1 MKHPNKR
8 MQPSSLTTRYNP
20 GKLIKIKASSG
31 TTSNDAISCIGATT
45 SAGFTVASELG
56 QPAKIYHAIEVN
68 GIVHN
73 ADNQQDIVGN
83 LFNGGDVAVTL
94 INHQD
99 GQVRITVIR
108 RLGVSGYPG
117 GIPAKIKLI
126 PPASPDI
133 ANNITGITDTD
144 YEGGPNNP
152 TIKIDEETKVV
163 TVCVLTE
170 VVDND
175 Y

>member
-20 GKLIKIKASSG
+20 GKLIKIKAFDG

-45 SAGFTVASELG
+45 SACFTVASELE
-56 QPAKIYHAIEVN
+56 QTAKIYHAIEIN

-83 LFNGGDVAVTL
+83 TFIGGDVAVTL

-99 GQVRITVIR
+99 GQVRIAVSSDSG
-108 RLGVSGYPG
+108 GV
-117 GIPAKIKLI
+117 PAKIKLI

-133 ANNITGITDTD
+133 ANNITGISDTD
-144 YEGGPNNP
+144 YAGGPNNP
-152 TIKIDEETKVV
+152 TINIDEETKVV
-163 TVCVLTE
+163 TVCVLSE
-170 VVDND
+170 
-175 Y
+175 